1 MIGEKMP
8 EKAKRTTVRKVA
20 VRAAALKMPTG
31 APAAKTPRIK
41 MAEKLLRY
49 WAPCVMLIGMETPK
63 RALVSNLVSARRSK
77 RSGKSFLR

>member
-8 EKAKRTTVRKVA
+8 EKAKRTTVRNVA

-31 APAAKTPRIK
+31 APAAKTPRIRI
-41 MAEKLLRY
+41 AEKLFKY
-49 WAPCVMLIGMETPK
+49 WAPCVMLMGMETPK
-63 RALVSNLVSARRSK
+63 RALVSNLVCAWRSN